1 MYMEARRATRR
12 LLVDIQE
19 FKSAWPTNGCQ
30 RSGAAVEVRCLEAAR
45 ASDCSPTVGGGGSK
59 SAFRKRAGS
68 KPGAAAAACWSLA
81 QRSTGERGQP
91 QGTMGTK

>member
-68 KPGAAAAACWSLA
+68 NPGAAACWSLA
-81 QRSTGERGQP
+81 QRSTGETGQP
-91 QGTMGTK
+91 QGTMRTK